1 MSDASAKPL
10 TGRSSAN
17 WAGVL
22 LLLTAAATAVMVF
35 ARVAADADEPTMA
48 ESLRAIPDSR
58 ALFSLSAVARLVSG
72 VTLIAASWY
81 LLRARSSPGSW
92 TTAPAAY
99 LLCLSGVCTAV
110 SGAAAIILAA
120 GASTGEPPAI
130 LESAYHARWVMG
142 KVGFSIAGLALVAG
156 FRPQWGITGSPRFLA
171 VASAVLGAG
180 MLFIWWDAAT
190 VVHRA
195 VGILF
200 LVWLLAVGTTLAKRT
215 ADTTE

>member
-1 MSDASAKPL
+1 
-10 TGRSSAN
+10 
-17 WAGVL
+17 
-22 LLLTAAATAVMVF
+22 MVF
-35 ARVAADADEPTMA
+35 ARVAADVDEPTMA

-72 VTLIAASWY
+72 VTLIAAAWY

-92 TTAPAAY
+92 TAAPVAF
-99 LLCLSGVCTAV
+99 LLCMSGVCTTV
-110 SGAAAIILAA
+110 SGVAAIIMAV
-120 GASTGEPPAI
+120 GATTGEPTAF
-130 LESAYHARWVMG
+130 LESAYHARWLMG
-142 KVGFSIAGLALVAG
+142 KVGFSLAGLALVAG
-156 FRPQWGITGSPRFLA
+156 VQPQWAITGSPRTLA

-200 LVWLLAVGTTLAKRT
+200 LGLAAGRGDGARQAQCGHDEVAGAALANLCLRT
-215 ADTTE
+215 GRNMARR

>member
-1 MSDASAKPL
+1 MSDAAAKPP
-10 TGRSSAN
+10 TVSSAAK

-35 ARVAADADEPTMA
+35 ARVSADVDEPTMA

-58 ALFSLSAVARLVSG
+58 ALFSVSAVARLVSG
-72 VTLIAASWY
+72 VTLIAAAWY
-81 LLRARSSPGSW
+81 LLRTRSSSASW
-92 TTAPAAY
+92 TTSPAAS
-99 LLCLSGVCTAV
+99 LLCLSGVCTTL
-110 SGAAAIILAA
+110 SGAAAIVMAT
-120 GASTGEPPAI
+120 GASTGEQPAF
-130 LESAYHARWVMG
+130 LELAYHVRWATG
-142 KVGFSIAGLALVAG
+142 KIGFSLAGLTLVAG
-156 FRPQWGITGSPRFLA
+156 VRPQWAITGSPRFLA

-200 LVWLLAVGTTLAKRT
+200 LFWLLAVGTALARRS
-215 ADTTE
+215 ADTTK

>member
-1 MSDASAKPL
+1 MSDAASKPPS
-10 TGRSSAN
+10 GRSSAK

-35 ARVAADADEPTMA
+35 ARVAADVDEPTMA

-72 VTLIAASWY
+72 VTLIAAGWY
-81 LLRARSSPGSW
+81 LLRARSSPASW
-92 TTAPAAY
+92 TTAPVAF
-99 LLCLSGVCTAV
+99 LLCMSGVCTVV

-120 GASTGEPPAI
+120 GASTGEQPAL
-130 LESAYHARWVMG
+130 LESAYHARWLMG
-142 KVGFSIAGLALVAG
+142 KVGFSLAGWRSLLASGV
-156 FRPQWGITGSPRFLA
+156 QWAITGSPRLLA

-200 LVWLLAVGTTLAKRT
+200 LVWLLAVGTALVRRS
-215 ADTTE
+215 ADTTK